1 MSRRT
6 QRSIWTFLSQEFFTI
21 VTLLV
26 AMVSTP
32 LILHWLGD
40 ERFGAFETVAEWAG
54 YLALLEFGIGEA
66 IQALLARACSD
77 GDEGAVRQVLFAALR
92 LYWRV
97 ALLMIAVGAAGT
109 AVIAHLIP
117 VGTHYVKDLR
127 VAWLI
132 GVLGTILLPFSALR
146 ILAQV
151 EQRGYWVNTLL
162 LVQWALVTGLS
173 IVLAWLGWGITGQA
187 FALLLGTVV
196 FNLGLAIAEKARLP
210 GLLKGAIRAA
220 SDKTTQAAI
229 SELRWPGLVFNLCG
243 RFSYLT
249 DNIIIAYV
257 MSPAVVVPFFITQ
270 RLTSMATRELQA
282 VGGASWAAL
291 TELHNQGKNQQ
302 FNARLI
308 ELTHLVAILA
318 VGGLVPVV
326 AYNHFFVERW
336 VGASRYGGNALTT
349 IAAVNALL
357 LATFSLWTW
366 VVNSTGQVRS
376 ILPITSSQTIL
387 NFSASIVF
395 TYKFGIIGP
404 VLGSLV
410 AFCAVSIWWLPL
422 LLAQLFRTKPWE
434 LILAVVQP
442 VLLGVPYGISVYVFA
457 ARFGAAEWFTM
468 GWQMS
473 AAAGGYW
480 LAAAL
485 ILLTKSQRAE
495 WVARV
500 RLTLSGA
507 AV

>member
-6 QRSIWTFLSQEFFTI
+6 QRSIWTFLSQEFLTI

-26 AMVSTP
+26 AMVATP

-66 IQALLARACSD
+66 IQALLARACSN

-97 ALLMIAVGAAGT
+97 ALLMIAVGGAAT

-132 GVLGTILLPFSALR
+132 GVLGTSLLPFSALR

-151 EQRGYWVNTLL
+151 EQRGYWINTLL
-162 LVQWALVTGLS
+162 VVQWALVTGLS

-187 FALLLGTVV
+187 IAMLLGTVV
-196 FNLGLAIAEKARLP
+196 FNLALAIAEKARLP

-257 MSPAVVVPFFITQ
+257 LSPAVVVPFFITQ
-270 RLTSMATRELQA
+270 RLTSIATRELQA

-336 VGASRYGGNALTT
+336 VGSSRYGGNALTI

-387 NFSASIVF
+387 NLSASIAF

-422 LLAQLFRTKPWE
+422 LLAQLFNTKPWE
-434 LILAVVQP
+434 LILAFIQP

-480 LAAAL
+480 LVAAL

-495 WVARV
+495 WVARI
-500 RLTLSGA
+500 RLTLTGA
-507 AV
+507 VV